1 LQNTSDKIL
10 KVALDLMQSKGFV
23 SMSFQD
29 IASSVGIKKPSVIHH
44 FASKLELGLEVI
56 RLYREHCADKLKSI
70 TDDSCFM
77 SATDLLEQYF
87 NFYIDIAK
95 TKDKICLCCVLAG
108 EFIALPKPMQKEV
121 KLFFDLH
128 QNILEMIL
136 EKGSQEN
143 KFSKKINI
151 KDKASNILSSLQG
164 ALMLKRVTNDISYLN
179 NMINSI
185 HEDLLDIKSN
195 LGH

>member
-56 RLYREHCADKLKSI
+56 RLYREHCADKLKLI

-77 SATDLLEQYF
+77 SAAD
-87 NFYIDIAK
+87 
-95 TKDKICLCCVLAG
+95 
-108 EFIALPKPMQKEV
+108 
-121 KLFFDLH
+121 
-128 QNILEMIL
+128 
-136 EKGSQEN
+136 
-143 KFSKKINI
+143 
-151 KDKASNILSSLQG
+151 
-164 ALMLKRVTNDISYLN
+164 
-179 NMINSI
+179 
-185 HEDLLDIKSN
+185 
-195 LGH
+195 